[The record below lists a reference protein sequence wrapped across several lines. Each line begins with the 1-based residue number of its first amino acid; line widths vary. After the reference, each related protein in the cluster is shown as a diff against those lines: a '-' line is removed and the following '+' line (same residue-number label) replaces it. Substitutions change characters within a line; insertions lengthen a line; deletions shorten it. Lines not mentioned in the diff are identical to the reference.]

1 MRPWP
6 SCKKFGTS
14 RPRRTPIKN
23 GTGGRR
29 GKPKCRPGHPH
40 CEKRRPMD
48 ENLIGYLL
56 DALDSDTRQ
65 ETERYLL
72 KNPEARAQLEK
83 LEQALEPLEADREAD
98 EPPPD
103 LWV

>member
-1 MRPWP
+1 MQLLP
-6 SCKKFGTS
+6 SCKNPGTS
-14 RPRRTPIKN
+14 
-23 GTGGRR
+23 
-29 GKPKCRPGHPH
+29 HPH
-40 CEKRRPMD
+40 CGKRRPMN

-103 LWV
+103 LWVKTLARVAEHRCRHLPFAPK